1 MDNPFDF
8 QELREYA
15 FGIVDAGMVEQLPNG
30 LYAQPLVPKRLTQSA
45 HLMPAL
51 IDLRRTP
58 SAQQDV
64 LFGRLKRFD
73 GNGKSPVVALFI
85 KSDCGVLEIMRH
97 WNAMQFVELQ
107 HGRKQWLRLHDP
119 RVLHQMLRVLNPMEC
134 RKLFGLSQALTY
146 WVSGQWVTAVRP
158 PSPLPGNQVHK
169 NGRVAPYAGP
179 ARWNWSRIERIG
191 LVNRALLAAGI
202 SEPAALTRQGALAEQ
217 LIERAAG
224 RHALFEPPDL
234 VEFAVRGL
242 QIHPAFDEHR
252 AVADAIRPDAAS
264 AGASTLA
271 DRFALIDEQIWN
283 SMRQPLNLTGDS
295 HDECGNK
302 MRVL

>member
-1 MDNPFDF
+1 MYKLLDF
-8 QELREYA
+8 EVLREYA
-15 FGIVDAGMVEQLPNG
+15 FGIVDAAMVERLPEG
-30 LYAQPLVPKRLTQSA
+30 LSAVPLVPKRLTQSA

-58 SAQQDV
+58 GAQQDV
-64 LFGRLKRFD
+64 LFERLKTCD
-73 GNGKSPVVALFI
+73 GNGQSPVVPLFI
-85 KSDCGVLEIMRH
+85 KSEGSVPEIMRH

-146 WVSGQWVTAVRP
+146 WVGEQWVTAVRP
-158 PSPLPGNQVHK
+158 PSPVPGNQVHQ
-169 NGRVAPYAGP
+169 NGQVAPYAGA

-191 LVNRALLAAGI
+191 LVNRALLLAGI
-202 SEPAALTRQGALAEQ
+202 SEPAALTSQGALAEQ
-217 LIERAAG
+217 LIDRAAG
-224 RHALFEPPDL
+224 RHALFELPDL

-252 AVADAIRPDAAS
+252 EVADAIRPDAAS
-264 AGASTLA
+264 ASDSTLA
-271 DRFALIDEQIWN
+271 DRLTLIDEQIWN
-283 SMRQPLNLTGDS
+283 SMRQPPNLTGDS
-295 HDECGNK
+295 HDDYGSK
-302 MRVL
+302 M